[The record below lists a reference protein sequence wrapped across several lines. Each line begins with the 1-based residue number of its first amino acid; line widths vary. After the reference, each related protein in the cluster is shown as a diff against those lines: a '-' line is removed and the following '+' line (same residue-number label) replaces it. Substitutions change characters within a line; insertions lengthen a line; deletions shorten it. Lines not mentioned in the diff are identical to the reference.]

1 MIQLDSTKE
10 TRLLIAH
17 FSGTRILEHAQVQN
31 LDGSLLSLRHPK
43 SGHPTC
49 YAFINESLQELH
61 WFKQSYGSWFQ
72 GNYVC
77 EDGGLYTASPVDPVF
92 ILLPVFEEARMKK
105 ENDHGKFRKL
115 DEIMFID
122 GYPGYQD
129 LLPIAEDCMRVV
141 CEVKVIDA
149 VALLGEYLKDD
160 PWFHLLCNH
169 LRLDIQKVARKTT
182 SSDIPISLQ
191 NTMEPTHSL
200 QMKNQKE
207 KNVLST
213 RRQPRRMKTETASLS
228 IKDMFCKVSRQGT

>member
-141 CEVKVIDA
+141 CEVKEVGSLKFYRLDDKK
-149 VALLGEYLKDD
+149 VLALLCHKVDHLKQT
-160 PWFHLLCNH
+160 LET
-169 LRLDIQKVARKTT
+169 LD
-182 SSDIPISLQ
+182 
-191 NTMEPTHSL
+191 
-200 QMKNQKE
+200 KNYANRDKMD
-207 KNVLST
+207 T
-213 RRQPRRMKTETASLS
+213 GWIYRR
-228 IKDMFCKVSRQGT
+228 